1 MIALMISTALAAPLQ
16 TGVTGL
22 DDAKAVHLVFGD
34 ADATTSACVPTSKGW
49 ACASVDV
56 ERPVE
61 LGLVVGEAL
70 LPVGA
75 LSETGADLTLVHEG
89 GEVSPEWRAEVP
101 PATGN
106 AAGLLLIEVKSADA
120 NQAPMLRLV
129 MGSLTAQIGCAD
141 DGSFPD
147 RTPNDGVF
155 YCAEIIPST
164 VSKLESWVAQLSM
177 RDASGEDVD
186 LGSLSYDGGPGIR
199 FASVTVGKPALTNSD
214 PFELRIMPLVP
225 SVEAMEIPPEEIPP
239 MGGDAENEPAP
250 PEPPPLMPP
259 PDAPPKAP
267 ASPDVVPPSSGVP
280 ILWTLFIFALG
291 FILGRRVG
299 GRGRSDELDAATP
312 LESPAIDGRGPQP
325 DGDPV
330 VVFATDP
337 AAAARA
343 AVAATTPTRR
353 VLLSGELS
361 LDGLVPSHPVHSLT
375 DPDTAAIR
383 AHVHRLCSD
392 GGVPPILVL
401 IGGDAVIDTSG
412 GSPSPGMDLLE
423 RLSGVCW
430 VLWILPEDAEL
441 PEHGW
446 DQWGH
451 DEQAGWSVR

>member
-1 MIALMISTALAAPLQ
+1 MFALMISTALAAPLQ

-49 ACASVDV
+49 ACESVDV
-56 ERPVE
+56 DRPVE
-61 LGLVVGEAL
+61 LGLVVDETL

-75 LSETGADLTLVHEG
+75 LSETGAALTLVHEE
-89 GEVSPEWRAEVP
+89 GEVSTQWRAEVP
-101 PATGN
+101 PATGHS
-106 AAGLLLIEVKSADA
+106 AGLLLIEVKKADA
-120 NQAPMLRLV
+120 KQAPMLRLE
-129 MGSLTAQIGCAD
+129 MGSLSAQIGCAD

-147 RTPNDGVF
+147 LTPNDGVF
-155 YCAEIIPST
+155 YCGEIIPST
-164 VSKLESWVAQLSM
+164 VLKSESWVAKLSM
-177 RDASGEDVD
+177 RDASGEDID
-186 LGSLSYDGGPGIR
+186 LGSLSYEGGPGIR
-199 FASVTVGKPALTNSD
+199 FASVTVGNPALTNSD

-225 SVEAMEIPPEEIPP
+225 DVEAMEVPPEETPP
-239 MGGDAENEPAP
+239 MDGDVENEPVP
-250 PEPPPLMPP
+250 PEPPPPEPP

-291 FILGRRVG
+291 FFVGRRFG
-299 GRGRSDELDAATP
+299 GRGRPDELDAATA

-325 DGDPV
+325 HGDPA

-343 AVAATTPTRR
+343 AVVATTTTRR
-353 VLLSGELS
+353 VLLSGEVS
-361 LDGLVPSHPVHSLT
+361 LDGLAPSHPVHTLT
-375 DPDTAAIR
+375 DPDAEAIR
-383 AHVHRLCSD
+383 AHVHRLCAD

-401 IGGDAVIDTSG
+401 VGRDAVIDTAG

-423 RLSGVCW
+423 RLCGVCW
-430 VLWILPEDAEL
+430 VLWILPEDAVL